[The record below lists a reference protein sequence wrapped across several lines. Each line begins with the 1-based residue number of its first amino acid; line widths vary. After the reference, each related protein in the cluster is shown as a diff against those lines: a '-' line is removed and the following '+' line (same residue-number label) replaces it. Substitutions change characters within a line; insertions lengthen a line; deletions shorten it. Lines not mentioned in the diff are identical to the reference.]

1 MCYGRLLT
9 VGRSLI
15 IISVFPRPSDHVPA
29 GLELAVVLVGGVE
42 LVDGALGAAG
52 QGAVWKYCRSVRSW

>member
-29 GLELAVVLVGGVE
+29 GPELAVVLVGGVE
-42 LVDGALGAAG
+42 LVDGSLGAAG
-52 QGAVWKYCRSVRSW
+52 KGAVWKYCRSVRSC

>member
-15 IISVFPRPSDHVPA
+15 IISIFPRPSDRVPA

-42 LVDGALGAAG
+42 LVDGSLGAAG
-52 QGAVWKYCRSVRSW
+52 